1 VAAAGAALAMACAYA
16 GDPPGG
22 PPDTT
27 PPKVLAFAPESGAV
41 LASPPSRVVI
51 QFDEVISEQLAAGQ
65 RDIQGAVLLSPV
77 TGKVSVDWH
86 RTRLTVQPKGGFKP
100 GRIYRVELLPGITDL
115 RQNRMKQGK
124 LAVFSTGPAIP
135 DAVLRGT
142 VVDWT
147 GGRAAPAA
155 LVEAVLL
162 PDSLP
167 YRGLADSAGNFVMP
181 MMPAGEYLV
190 YGVVDQNLNR
200 RREPREAFDTA
211 RVALPDSA
219 AVELFAFT
227 HDTLG
232 PRLRTVEIAD
242 SLTLRLIFDRPLDPA
257 QVLDTSMVQVAPA
270 EDTTQLLALTGI
282 FTPAGFDSLTR
293 AAAAR
298 DSAQL
303 PKVPAP
309 ARAAAAAP
317 ARAPVPPPPLP
328 GRSAPRPDTT
338 HAMRMLARHP
348 SPTDRRL
355 VRLAAALRPDAR
367 YQVVV
372 RGVRG
377 LTGVEGR
384 RQPATLRVPRPAPT
398 RATRADS
405 LRRAG
410 APADT
415 LHAPGAARPD
425 SARARRD
432 STAVPPRPDSVPAQ
446 PDTTR
451 PAPRPPPPARQR

>member
-1 VAAAGAALAMACAYA
+1 
-16 GDPPGG
+16 
-22 PPDTT
+22 
-27 PPKVLAFAPESGAV
+27 
-41 LASPPSRVVI
+41 
-51 QFDEVISEQLAAGQ
+51 
-65 RDIQGAVLLSPV
+65 
-77 TGKVSVDWH
+77 
-86 RTRLTVQPKGGFKP
+86 
-100 GRIYRVELLPGITDL
+100 
-115 RQNRMKQGK
+115 MKQGK

-211 RVALPDSA
+211 RVVLQDSA

-232 PRLRTVEIAD
+232 PRLRSVEIAD
-242 SLTLRLIFDRPLDPA
+242 SLTLRLSFDRPLDPA
-257 QVLDTSMVQVAPA
+257 QVLDTSMVRIAPA

-282 FTPAGFDSLTR
+282 FTPAGYDSLNK

-298 DSAQL
+298 DSAQR
-303 PKVPAP
+303 PKSVAP
-309 ARAAAAAP
+309 ARPAAAAP
-317 ARAPVPPPPLP
+317 ARAPAPPPPPLAA
-328 GRSAPRPDTT
+328 RSAPPRPDTT
-338 HAMRMLARHP
+338 HATRMLARRP

-355 VRLAAALRPDAR
+355 VRLGAPLHPDTR
-367 YQVVV
+367 YQVNFS
-372 RGVRG
+372 GVRG
-377 LTGVEGR
+377 LTGIEGQGR
-384 RQPATLRVPRPAPT
+384 ASLLTPKAAPPRAPS
-398 RATRADS
+398 AAAS
-405 LRRAG
+405 LRRT
-410 APADT
+410 APGADT
-415 LHAPGAARPD
+415 L
-425 SARARRD
+425 RR
-432 STAVPPRPDSVPAQ
+432 PPRPDSVPAH
-446 PDTTR
+446 PDSARRDSAPASPRPDSVPARPDSTR
-451 PAPRPPPPARQR
+451 PAPPRPATPR